1 MLKSINK
8 RLVAKKG
15 KIEHEKDP
23 SLHAIEIA
31 NSLVGGRITA
41 VYDKIKKEITFSSRS
56 NETKTSILLQS
67 HEIRSILRE
76 RGVRVKSIKVY

>member
-1 MLKSINK
+1 MLKSINR
-8 RLVAKKG
+8 RLVAKVG

-23 SLHAIEIA
+23 SLHATEVA
-31 NSLVGGRITA
+31 TYLVGGHIDA
-41 VYDKIKKEITFSSRS
+41 VYDKTKKEITFSSRS
-56 NETKTSILLQS
+56 SETRASILLQS